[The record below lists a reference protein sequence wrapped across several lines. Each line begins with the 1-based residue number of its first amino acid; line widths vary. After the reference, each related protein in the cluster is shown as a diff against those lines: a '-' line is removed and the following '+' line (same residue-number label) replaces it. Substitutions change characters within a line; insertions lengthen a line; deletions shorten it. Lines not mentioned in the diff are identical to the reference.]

1 MVECGQVEL
10 GGVPRVLDHDDVAPG
25 GDDDEDE
32 DEDEEDDTEDD
43 EEDSEADTLV
53 SLRDLAKAVS
63 VRRSL
68 KFFVFR
74 LSSSIAW
81 WRGRFTF
88 IFIFLSFH
96 QI

>member
-32 DEDEEDDTEDD
+32 EEDTEDY